1 MSAALLRINADRELV
16 LALWERPRA
25 VPRPD
30 GLPRLMAT
38 EVDRRRVEPDEG
50 AAVVELARDAEWGA
64 LFDPAVPEGEPPLL
78 IGAFRVTGGEQ
89 SVSIVDTRGG
99 PALDGDGVMKLL
111 GPQSFDSTV
120 NEMNR
125 AVAFNADDFYAPPFA
140 LWWAYEGPLVGPAA
154 VKQSSGQ
161 PAPTLPGALQFVLD
175 DPECGEGKRLEFP
188 GRRVVEFAGAEVR
201 EFPTGRVVAH
211 APGARELPER
221 RRIPAFTRWVIA
233 TARDG
238 ARLIVLALRDPI
250 SEADRAVDL
259 MFVEPGEA
267 PTPWNLYRFER
278 WYPDAREEME
288 LALAAASKRWGGT
301 TSTSTSP
308 NGCTGMWTADRR
320 RRRSMVCV

>member
-1 MSAALLRINADRELV
+1 
-16 LALWERPRA
+16 
-25 VPRPD
+25 
-30 GLPRLMAT
+30 
-38 EVDRRRVEPDEG
+38 
-50 AAVVELARDAEWGA
+50 
-64 LFDPAVPEGEPPLL
+64 
-78 IGAFRVTGGEQ
+78 
-89 SVSIVDTRGG
+89 
-99 PALDGDGVMKLL
+99 
-111 GPQSFDSTV
+111 
-120 NEMNR
+120 MNN

-140 LWWAYEGPLVGPAA
+140 LWWAYEAPLVGPAA
-154 VKQSSGQ
+154 VKQPGGP

-288 LALAAASKRWGGT
+288 LALAAAASRRWGGI